1 MGRLQVQSNGL
12 EDQGRG
18 GREQILVSDFQRK
31 ETRKGI
37 LFHGFKAVF
46 FLRMEIWASEANSI
60 RVFGS
65 CGLLREEAKDTE
77 CAWEVDFVVLRR
89 VHGVAD

>member
-31 ETRKGI
+31 REKESCSMVLKQYTFCAWRFGQVKPI
-37 LFHGFKAVF
+37 L
-46 FLRMEIWASEANSI
+46 

-65 CGLLREEAKDTE
+65 CVLLREETMDTE